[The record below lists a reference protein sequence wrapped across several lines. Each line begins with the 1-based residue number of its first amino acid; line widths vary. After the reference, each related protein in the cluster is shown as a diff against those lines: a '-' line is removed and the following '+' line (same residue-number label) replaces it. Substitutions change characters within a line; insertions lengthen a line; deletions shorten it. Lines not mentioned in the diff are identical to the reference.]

1 MKLTTNILPKPSYCS
16 FKFKIAVSLI
26 QTVASVTESSKSF
39 EFYSMTN
46 MLLYIRISIQRRTI
60 WNKII
65 CCLWSC
71 LHQREFN
78 SLVLVFSAKLN
89 YLLICTNL
97 TLRTHTTINLR
108 QHLEISSIKVKF
120 YLVVFNDIDKILIY
134 FCQFN
139 QLL

>member
-26 QTVASVTESSKSF
+26 QTVASVTESTKSF
-39 EFYSMTN
+39 EFDSMTN
-46 MLLYIRISIQRRTI
+46 MLLCIERRII

-65 CCLWSC
+65 CCLRSC
-71 LHQREFN
+71 LQQREFN
-78 SLVLVFSAKLN
+78 TLVLVFSAKLN
-89 YLLICTNL
+89 YLWICTNL
-97 TLRTHTTINLR
+97 TLRTQTAINLR
-108 QHLEISSIKVKF
+108 QHWEIRSIKVKF
-120 YLVVFNDIDKILIY
+120 YLVVFNEIDKILIN